1 MTYNY
6 IYLLQT
12 RECLAIRQNIYKIGK
27 TTQPLL
33 KRFKQYPKGA
43 VLLHQT
49 ICVNCHT
56 LEQQLISKF
65 KYTFERQRFYGNE
78 YFKGDWHEMRRI
90 INDSVDNELNNSAE
104 YMTSD
109 SSDSSDDSNDAITIY
124 ESTKPPMIL
133 NSTYNNIKYLKNLSM
148 TDALINDCFK

>member
-27 TTQPLL
+27 TTQPVL

-56 LEQQLISKF
+56 MEQQLLSKF
-65 KYTFERQRFYGNE
+65 KCTFERQRFYGNE

-90 INDSVDNELNNSAE
+90 INDAVDNELNNSAE
-104 YMTSD
+104 CSTEELSE
-109 SSDSSDDSNDAITIY
+109 SSDSSDIVVY
-124 ESTKPPMIL
+124 EPAAPPMII
-133 NSTYNNIKYLKNLSM
+133 NSTHINNFKYIRNLSPI
-148 TDALINDCFK
+148 DSLINDCFKQ

>member
-27 TTQPLL
+27 TTQPVL

-56 LEQQLISKF
+56 LEQQLLSRF
-65 KYTFERQRFYGNE
+65 KYTFERQRLYGNE
-78 YFKGDWHEMRRI
+78 YFKGDWREMRRI
-90 INDSVDNELNNSAE
+90 INEFAENELNNSAE
-104 YMTSD
+104 I
-109 SSDSSDDSNDAITIY
+109 SSSYSSESGESVESVDIVVYEPANNDF
-124 ESTKPPMIL
+124 
-133 NSTYNNIKYLKNLSM
+133 KYVKNLSPV
-148 TDALINDCFK
+148 DALINACLSKL